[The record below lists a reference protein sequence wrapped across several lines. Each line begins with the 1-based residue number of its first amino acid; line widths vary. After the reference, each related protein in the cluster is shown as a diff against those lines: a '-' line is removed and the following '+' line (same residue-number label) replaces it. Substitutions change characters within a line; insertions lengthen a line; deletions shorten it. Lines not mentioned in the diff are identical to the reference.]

1 MSNLKIST
9 TTNARKVYG
18 PENIDATDDAS
29 SEDLGKLKQ
38 FLENY
43 INISA
48 QQCKNIT
55 TSTVQ
60 QSQSGLWNSE
70 RRKRIT
76 ASHFGS
82 IVKRNPSLSIKKF
95 VRNMLYSSFSGN
107 HHTRNGILQEDTTIE
122 EYKLTKNAVD

>member
-9 TTNARKVYG
+9 TTNARKAYG
-18 PENIDATDDAS
+18 PENIDVTDDAS
-29 SEDLGKLKQ
+29 SEDLGRLKQ
-38 FLENY
+38 FLENH

-55 TSTVQ
+55 ASTVQ
-60 QSQSGLWNSE
+60 QSQSGLSHSE

-82 IVKRNPSLSIKKF
+82 IVKRNPSLPIQTF
-95 VRNMLYSSFSGN
+95 VRHMLYSSFSGN
-107 HHTRNGILQEDTTIE
+107 HHTRNGILEEDTTIE
-122 EYKLTKNAVD
+122 EYKLIKSC